1 MPLARMLMINFGHGL
16 VHLLMLLFPA
26 VAALAGSGFAKK
38 FGEVPALGWLPTNE
52 LATDYGP
59 LLILTTG
66 SWLAFGLGSMPA
78 GWLADRWSRRGMMAV
93 YFIGSGAACLLTA
106 VAQSYWQ
113 IAGALMALGVFASI
127 YHPVGVAMLAGGA
140 PESLGKRLAMNGV
153 WGNVGVAFSAIV
165 AGVLANAFGWQAAF
179 VVPGVLSIGFGLLW
193 LKTTTAVDIDVMDG
207 DPSKTVAPPPVDWK
221 RVIVIIS
228 LLTVLTGFTFN
239 AAIVALPKLFDERLG
254 ELAGSTAVVGF
265 MAFGV
270 YIVAGVGQLVV
281 GGLIDRFSIKTVFLV
296 VVAAEAAAMFWVINA
311 QGITVMFAGTAMM
324 LLVYASLPIADTMV
338 GRNAP
343 AHLRSRIYA
352 FIYLI
357 IFGASTAAIPAIAYI
372 HGGGGFAQLFTILAV
387 MGVIV
392 LAGICLLPSQRQVE
406 AVPAE

>member
-26 VAALAGSGFAKK
+26 VAALAGSGFAEK

-193 LKTTTAVDIDVMDG
+193 LKTTTAVEIDVMDG

-296 VVAAEAAAMFWVINA
+296 VVAAQAAAMFWVINA

>member
-1 MPLARMLMINFGHGL
+1 MPLPRMLMINFGHGL

-26 VAALAGSGFAKK
+26 VAALAGSGFAEK
-38 FGEVPALGWLPTNE
+38 FGQVPALGWLPTNE

-127 YHPVGVAMLAGGA
+127 YHPVGVAILAGGA

-153 WGNVGVAFSAIV
+153 WGNIGVAFSAIV

-179 VVPGVLSIGFGLLW
+179 VVPGILSIAFGVLW
-193 LKTTTAVDIDVMDG
+193 LKTTAAVDIDVMDG

-254 ELAGSTAVVGF
+254 DLAGSTAVVGF

-281 GGLIDRFSIKTVFLV
+281 GGLIDRFSIKTVFLI

-357 IFGASTAAIPAIAYI
+357 TFGASTAAIPAIAYI

>member
-26 VAALAGSGFAKK
+26 VAALAGSGFAEK

-281 GGLIDRFSIKTVFLV
+281 GGLIDRFSIKTVFLI

>member
-26 VAALAGSGFAKK
+26 VAALAGSGFAEK

-193 LKTTTAVDIDVMDG
+193 LKTTTAVDVDVMDG

>member
-26 VAALAGSGFAKK
+26 VAALAGSGFAEK

-281 GGLIDRFSIKTVFLV
+281 GGLIDRFSIKTVFLI
-296 VVAAEAAAMFWVINA
+296 VVAAEAAAMFWIINA

-343 AHLRSRIYA
+343 PHLRSRIYA

-357 IFGASTAAIPAIAYI
+357 TFGASTAAIPAIAYI

-392 LAGICLLPSQRQVE
+392 LPGICLLPSQRQVE
-406 AVPAE
+406 VVPAE

>member
-26 VAALAGSGFAKK
+26 VAALAGSGFAEK

-78 GWLADRWSRRGMMAV
+78 GWLADRWSRRGMMAI

-193 LKTTTAVDIDVMDG
+193 LKTTTAVDVDVMDG

-281 GGLIDRFSIKTVFLV
+281 GGLIDRFSIKTVFLI

>member
-1 MPLARMLMINFGHGL
+1 MSLARILMINFGHGL

-26 VAALAGSGFAKK
+26 VAALAGSGFAEK

-127 YHPVGVAMLAGGA
+127 YHPVGVAILAGGA

-179 VVPGVLSIGFGLLW
+179 VVPGALSIGFGLLW
-193 LKTTTAVDIDVMDG
+193 LKTTTAVEIDVMDG
-207 DPSKTVAPPPVDWK
+207 DPSQTVAPPPVDWK

-281 GGLIDRFSIKTVFLV
+281 GGLIDRFSIKTVFLI

-343 AHLRSRIYA
+343 AHLRSRTYA

-357 IFGASTAAIPAIAYI
+357 TFGASTAAIPAIAYI

-392 LAGICLLPSQRQVE
+392 FAGICLLPSQRQVE

>member
-26 VAALAGSGFAKK
+26 VAALAGSGFAEK

>member
-26 VAALAGSGFAKK
+26 VAALAGSGFAEK

-281 GGLIDRFSIKTVFLV
+281 GGLIDRFSIKTVFLI

-311 QGITVMFAGTAMM
+311 QGITVMFADTAMM

>member
-1 MPLARMLMINFGHGL
+1 
-16 VHLLMLLFPA
+16 
-26 VAALAGSGFAKK
+26 
-38 FGEVPALGWLPTNE
+38 
-52 LATDYGP
+52 
-59 LLILTTG
+59 
-66 SWLAFGLGSMPA
+66 
-78 GWLADRWSRRGMMAV
+78 MAV

-127 YHPVGVAMLAGGA
+127 YHPVGVAILAGGA

-179 VVPGVLSIGFGLLW
+179 VVPGALSIGFGLLW
-193 LKTTTAVDIDVMDG
+193 LKTTTAVEIDVMDG

-281 GGLIDRFSIKTVFLV
+281 GGLIDRFSIKTVFLI

-392 LAGICLLPSQRQVE
+392 FAGICLLPSQRQVE